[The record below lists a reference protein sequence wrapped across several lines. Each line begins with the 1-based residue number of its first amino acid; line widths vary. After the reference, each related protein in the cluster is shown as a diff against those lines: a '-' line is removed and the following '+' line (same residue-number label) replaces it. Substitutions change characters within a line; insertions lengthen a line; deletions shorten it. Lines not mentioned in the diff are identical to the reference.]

1 MLSLAKPN
9 QYYQVLGSV
18 LSHLHACH
26 MLNAIV
32 LQIILSQ
39 GIGAGLGAGMV
50 YIPSVA
56 VISQYFHKRRALTMT
71 IVASGS
77 SLGSIVHPIMLNNTL
92 NNPKIGF
99 ATAARANAGLI
110 SGLLLIACFIMR
122 TRTTVQSKP
131 ADLWVSAK
139 RFSKDLPYVFAAL
152 GYVHCFRT

>member
-1 MLSLAKPN
+1 
-9 QYYQVLGSV
+9 
-18 LSHLHACH
+18 
-26 MLNAIV
+26 
-32 LQIILSQ
+32 
-39 GIGAGLGAGMV
+39 MV

-56 VISQYFHKRRALTMT
+56 IISQYFHKRRALTMT

-110 SGLLLIACFIMR
+110 SGLLLIACFMMR

-152 GYVHCFRT
+152 GWVHCFPP